1 MINAVYQKGNNREVI
16 FSWICSL
23 TMSSCLRFDSVLPKG
38 QLTSVHTERDK
49 EIISVLKP
57 KLQVSISA
65 SLISHFPG
73 PDSCLLP
80 PKLPSPI
87 SPSSPVHITE
97 ITSLLW
103 PAPREVLFFSRSID
117 LSPVTGLV
125 SILSVNAEL
134 VEEARLGASRKS
146 PVLCLVGCP
155 SSLYHF
161 VVSVTFPWACSSPW
175 HCYSSLLSR
184 QPWLGSNT
192 QLIAQ
197 PAYSPSASF
206 PCLLRSLSLE
216 HGMQLF
222 LRVVIKGH
230 T

>member
-1 MINAVYQKGNNREVI
+1 MIPYTFAIKLRLSVHLPPMINVIYENGSNRKVI

-23 TMSSCLRFDSVLPKG
+23 TMSSCLLFGLVLPKR

-87 SPSSPVHITE
+87 SPNSPVHITE

-125 SILSVNAEL
+125 SILSVNKEL
-134 VEEARLGASRKS
+134 VEEAGMGASGKA
-146 PVLCLVGCP
+146 PALFLVGCH
-155 SSLYHF
+155 SGLCCF
-161 VVSVTFPWACSSPW
+161 MVSVTFPQACSSPW
-175 HCYSSLLSR
+175 FVIIPFLTR
-184 QPWLGSNT
+184 QPQFDCDI
-192 QLIAQ
+192 QLMVQ
-197 PAYSPSASF
+197 PAY
-206 PCLLRSLSLE
+206 
-216 HGMQLF
+216 
-222 LRVVIKGH
+222 
-230 T
+230 